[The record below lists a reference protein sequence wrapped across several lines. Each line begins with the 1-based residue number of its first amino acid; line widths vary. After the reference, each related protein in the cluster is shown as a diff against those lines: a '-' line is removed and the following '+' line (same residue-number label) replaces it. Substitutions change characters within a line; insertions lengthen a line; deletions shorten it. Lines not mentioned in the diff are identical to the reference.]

1 MKESVVSEERREG
14 RSLSFLAQSAYALG
28 NFGVAFSPTI
38 VAAWLGYFFY
48 GQEVDGKPL
57 VYLAPATFSAIWF
70 ATQFLNAFTDPVVG
84 FLSDHTRSRFGR
96 RRPWI
101 LIGAP
106 LLGLCFFFLW
116 TPATREPSLA
126 NAAILFFSLL
136 GFWLFFTVVV
146 APYLALLPE
155 ITPFD
160 NERVRIST
168 FMGIHEVLGTAAG
181 NILPPVFAGA
191 FASGALFLTDGYQV
205 TGLLGAL
212 ALMVC
217 FLLAALST
225 RERYRPPEQQES
237 AGRPVRAALREFAS
251 VFRNPAFLPYV
262 LGAGFY
268 RMAAATIVFVT
279 PFVATKILGAYPAT
293 EGDLAIL
300 GTLGAV
306 GESQAVDWELAAG
319 YLMMLVLVGAALLFP
334 LVSLLSR
341 RMGKRALYILSLF
354 WLGIVLILMSTLGLW
369 PYLSPLEQAL
379 CLFALATFPLAVALV
394 IIRPILADVIDTDEK
409 LTGRRREGIYN
420 GMEGLIQKTGAAL
433 GPGIAGLLFQFFGG
447 SAQDNLGIRLATPL
461 AGLCLLAAALA
472 FTRYPIRK

>member
-1 MKESVVSEERREG
+1 MTEPVPTEERREG
-14 RSLSFLAQSAYALG
+14 QSLSFFAQSAYALG

-48 GQEVDGKPL
+48 GQEDGGRPIL
-57 VYLAPATFSAIWF
+57 YLAPATFSVIWF
-70 ATQFLNAFTDPVVG
+70 ATQFLNAFTDPIVG
-84 FLSDHTRSRFGR
+84 YLSDSTRSRFGR

-116 TPATREPSLA
+116 TPATGEPSLA
-126 NAAILFFSLL
+126 NAIILFFSLF

-155 ITPFD
+155 ITPYD
-160 NERVRIST
+160 NERVRISA

-191 FASGALFLTDGYQV
+191 FATGALFLTNGYQV
-205 TGLLGAL
+205 TGLIGAL
-212 ALMVC
+212 TLMVC
-217 FLLAALST
+217 FMLAALFT
-225 RERYRPPEQQES
+225 RERYRPPEARPS
-237 AGRPVRAALREFAS
+237 GGRPVRDALREFAS

-293 EGDLAIL
+293 ERDLTIL
-300 GTLGAV
+300 GALGAV
-306 GESQAVDWELAAG
+306 GEQGAVDWELAAG
-319 YLMMLVLVGAALLFP
+319 YLMMLVLLGAALLFP

-341 RMGKRALYILSLF
+341 RMGKRALYILSLT

-369 PYLSPLEQAL
+369 PVLSPLSQAL
-379 CLFALATFPLAVALV
+379 VLFALATFPLAIALV
-394 IIRPILADVIDTDEK
+394 IIRPILADVIDADEK
-409 LTGRRREGIYN
+409 LTGLRREGIYN

-433 GPGIAGLLFQFFGG
+433 GPGIAGLLFQLFGG
-447 SAQDNLGIRLATPL
+447 TTQDNLGIRLATPL